1 MKVKKPSGTPILGGL
16 WDFDF
21 NKSFP
26 GWLLRGAPATEQP
39 ALDRLQPQ
47 GLSPDFMVP
56 SHGRSSMIAPPDGMI
71 SSHTPGALNGN
82 ISARFDAV
90 NVNVSMDGDEI
101 AKKLTP
107 RVTEDVMGRLE
118 AEQDRNRSNAND
130 KPLMGN

>member
-1 MKVKKPSGTPILGGL
+1 
-16 WDFDF
+16 
-21 NKSFP
+21 
-26 GWLLRGAPATEQP
+26 
-39 ALDRLQPQ
+39 
-47 GLSPDFMVP
+47 
-56 SHGRSSMIAPPDGMI
+56 MI

-90 NVNVSMDGDEI
+90 NVNVSMDGDDI

-118 AEQDRNRSNAND
+118 AEQGRNRSNAND

>member
-47 GLSPDFMVP
+47 GLGPDFMVP
-56 SHGRSSMIAPPDGMI
+56 SHGRSSMVAPPDSML
-71 SSHTPGALNGN
+71 SAHTPGALNGN